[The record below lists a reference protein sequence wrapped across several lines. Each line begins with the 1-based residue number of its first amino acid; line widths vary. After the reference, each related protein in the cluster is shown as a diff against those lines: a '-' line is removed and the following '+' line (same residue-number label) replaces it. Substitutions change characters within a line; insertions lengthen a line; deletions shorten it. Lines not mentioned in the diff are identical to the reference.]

1 MEKDL
6 SLLCKG
12 GWYPYI
18 TVGLDITNSRAQF
31 ISFLGASTPRLIW
44 NGLQLAVINVM
55 QQRSEDL
62 PSSLRTNGYGVRV
75 TGIRRALEEKYSP

>member
-1 MEKDL
+1 METDL

-12 GWYPYI
+12 GWYPYV

-44 NGLQLAVINVM
+44 NGLQIAVINVM

-62 PSSLRTNGYGVRV
+62 PSSLRTNGYGVKSDRNQ
-75 TGIRRALEEKYSP
+75 ESS